1 MHDLGLLTSGF
12 SRQSISFDTNSQKSP
27 YRAILFKADTAWP
40 ALIVKESTADF
51 LDPPSFPK
59 ILSAEHVLH

>member
-1 MHDLGLLTSGF
+1 MHNLGLLTSGF
-12 SRQSISFDTNSQKSP
+12 SRQSISFNTNSQKSP
-27 YRAILFKADTAWP
+27 YKVILFKADSAWP

-59 ILSAEHVLH
+59 ILLAEPVLH